1 MEQQDLD
8 EQMQLEW
15 AKSKNLYDE
24 AQTELSLCQTALEQA
39 AENMRLSK
47 QQYEVGFETLADYL
61 ETQAHWQQCNAN
73 LVNARCQLQLAYV
86 QLKKASGTLLPTLN
100 SQH

>member
-1 MEQQDLD
+1 MTEQASEPAK
-8 EQMQLEW
+8 EQ
-15 AKSKNLYDE
+15 N
-24 AQTELSLCQTALEQA
+24 LEQA

-47 QQYEVGFETLADYL
+47 QQYEVGFETLSDYL
-61 ETQAHWQQCNAN
+61 ETQAVWQQCNAN

-100 SQH
+100 SKH